1 MLCLSFLLLIGLCG
15 ALGREKVRHTCNAY
29 IAMSN
34 NGSMEKIIIPL
45 DQDVH
50 VCGGKDDGWKLI
62 LQLLL

>member
-1 MLCLSFLLLIGLCG
+1 
-15 ALGREKVRHTCNAY
+15 
-29 IAMSN
+29 MSN

-50 VCGGKDDGWKLI
+50 VYGEKDDGWKLI